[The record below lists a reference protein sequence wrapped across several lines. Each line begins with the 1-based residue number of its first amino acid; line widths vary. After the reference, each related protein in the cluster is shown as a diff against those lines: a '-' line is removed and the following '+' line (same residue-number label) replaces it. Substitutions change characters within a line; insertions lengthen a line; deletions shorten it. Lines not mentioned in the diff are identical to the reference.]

1 MDWISLVLKQRLS
14 SKPTEIL
21 HMDNKE
27 KAAYLLRLYL
37 TNKISSTEL
46 NDLNRFLLDET
57 KAGDLQAALSE
68 IIEESPA
75 LPDYQEE
82 EWESLY
88 QKIRQTARDGD
99 LRQIDS
105 VYTTHRPQRRSWLI
119 AAAIIMVMLTGGA
132 VTLMLRSG
140 SHKAPP
146 TVAEQKPASDDIAPG
161 GNKAILTLAD
171 GSTIDLDQ
179 VRSGTIQQQGK
190 SQLVKVNGGM
200 LAYKESRHANKG
212 DDPGSS
218 FNKISTPRGG
228 KFQLVLSD
236 GSKVWLNAA
245 SSLTYPTTFTGK
257 ERSVQLEGEAYF
269 EITPNAT
276 KPFKVNHDGL
286 QIEVLGTSFN
296 VMAYK
301 DEQTVKTTLL
311 EGRVKVHNGDQAVL
325 LSPGQQAQSK
335 DKEPF
340 SIATADLEEA
350 VAWKNGLFRFNESTI
365 EEVMRQISR
374 WYDVDVV
381 YGSSIPKDLFRGE
394 IYRNVN
400 VSAVLKVLEV
410 SGVHFRVEG
419 KKIFVLS

>member
-1 MDWISLVLKQRLS
+1 
-14 SKPTEIL
+14 
-21 HMDNKE
+21 MDNKE
-27 KAAYLLRLYL
+27 KAAHLLRLYL

-46 NDLNRFLLDET
+46 NDLNRFLLDESY
-57 KAGDLQAALSE
+57 AGYLQSALSE
-68 IIEESPA
+68 LIEASPA

-88 QKIRQTARDGD
+88 QKIRHKAIKPHT
-99 LRQIDS
+99 IPP
-105 VYTTHRPQRRSWLI
+105 YKRRSWLI
-119 AAAIIMVMLTGGA
+119 AAATIMVMFTGGA
-132 VTLMLRSG
+132 VALMLRSG
-140 SHKAPP
+140 NDKASRP
-146 TVAEQKPASDDIAPG
+146 VADRIKPASNDIGPG
-161 GNKAILTLAD
+161 GNKATLTLAD

-179 VRSGTIQQQGK
+179 ANNGTIRQQGR
-190 SQLVKVNGGM
+190 SQLVKVNGDL
-200 LAYKESRHANKG
+200 LAYKESRQMNKEE
-212 DDPGSS
+212 DPNS

-228 KFQLVLSD
+228 KFQLVLPD

-245 SSLTYPTTFTGK
+245 SSLTYPTTFAGK
-257 ERSVQLEGEAYF
+257 DRSVQLQGEAYF
-269 EITPNAT
+269 EIAPNAA

-296 VMAYK
+296 IMAYK
-301 DEQTVKTTLL
+301 DEQAVRTTLL
-311 EGRVKVHNGDQAVL
+311 EGRIRVHNGGQAVL
-325 LSPGQQAQSK
+325 LSPGQQARSK
-335 DKEPF
+335 DNQPV
-340 SIATADLEEA
+340 SVAAADLEEA
-350 VAWKNGLFRFNESTI
+350 VAWKNGVFRFNESTI

>member
-1 MDWISLVLKQRLS
+1 
-14 SKPTEIL
+14 
-21 HMDNKE
+21 
-27 KAAYLLRLYL
+27 
-37 TNKISSTEL
+37 
-46 NDLNRFLLDET
+46 
-57 KAGDLQAALSE
+57 
-68 IIEESPA
+68 
-75 LPDYQEE
+75 
-82 EWESLY
+82 
-88 QKIRQTARDGD
+88 
-99 LRQIDS
+99 
-105 VYTTHRPQRRSWLI
+105 
-119 AAAIIMVMLTGGA
+119 
-132 VTLMLRSG
+132 MLRSD
-140 SHKAPP
+140 SRKAPL
-146 TVAEQKPASDDIAPG
+146 TAADRIKPAPDDIGPG
-161 GNKAILTLAD
+161 GNKATLTLAD

-179 VRSGTIQQQGK
+179 AKNGTIQQQGK
-190 SQLVKVNGGM
+190 SQLVKVNGDM
-200 LAYKESRHANKG
+200 LAYKENRQANKE
-212 DDPGSS
+212 DDPKTS

-245 SSLTYPTTFTGK
+245 SSLTYPTTFSGK
-257 ERSVQLEGEAYF
+257 ERSVQLQGEAYF
-269 EITPNAT
+269 EIAPNAA
-276 KPFKVNHDGL
+276 KPFKVYHEGL

-311 EGRVKVHNGDQAVL
+311 EGRVRVHNGDQSVQ
-325 LSPGQQAQSK
+325 LSPGQQAQSN
-335 DKEPF
+335 DQEPF
-340 SIATADLEEA
+340 SIATADLEEV

-381 YGSSIPKDLFRGE
+381 YGSTIPKDLFRGE

>member
-1 MDWISLVLKQRLS
+1 
-14 SKPTEIL
+14 
-21 HMDNKE
+21 MDNKE

-46 NDLNRFLLDET
+46 NELNRFLLDET
-57 KAGDLQAALSE
+57 RAGYLQSALSE
-68 IIEESPA
+68 LIEESPA

-99 LRQIDS
+99 LRETVPSLIPS
-105 VYTTHRPQRRSWLI
+105 HHVSEIRTHPIHRKSWLI
-119 AAAIIMVMLTGGA
+119 AAAIIIIMLTGGA

-140 SHKAPP
+140 SRKATP
-146 TVAEQKPASDDIAPG
+146 TVAEQIKPASDDIGPG

-179 VRSGTIQQQGK
+179 AKNGTIQQQGK

-200 LAYKESRHANKG
+200 LAYKENRKANKG
-212 DDPGSS
+212 DDLESS

-245 SSLTYPTTFTGK
+245 SSLTYPTTFAGK
-257 ERSVQLEGEAYF
+257 ERSVQLRGEAYF
-269 EITPNAT
+269 EIAPNAA
-276 KPFKVNHDGL
+276 KPFKVNHEDL

-296 VMAYK
+296 VNAYK

-311 EGRVKVHNGDQAVL
+311 EGRVKVHNADQAVL
-325 LSPGQQAQSK
+325 LSPGQQARSK
-335 DKEPF
+335 EKEPF
-340 SIATADLEEA
+340 SVATADLEEV

-374 WYDVDVV
+374 WYDVEVV
-381 YGSSIPKDLFRGE
+381 YEGSIPKDLFRGE